1 MFFTYS
7 RESAVPYFNSLEIL
21 KFDIFKLRITEFNYK
36 IINGRSDIPSFFTE
50 FPIPDMLQNLILSD
64 QKSEQI
70 TEYTRLNSLQQK
82 FGNLFILISSIHV
95 LLIYIFKNYKNV
107 LLHSQ

>member
-1 MFFTYS
+1 MEDLIYHHS
-7 RESAVPYFNSLEIL
+7 SLNFL
-21 KFDIFKLRITEFNYK
+21 NQQRNNT
-36 IINGRSDIPSFFTE
+36 II
-50 FPIPDMLQNLILSD
+50 IPDMLQNLILSD

-95 LLIYIFKNYKNV
+95 LLIYFFKNYKNV

>member
-21 KFDIFKLRITEFNYK
+21 KFDIFKLRITEFNCK

-50 FPIPDMLQNLILSD
+50 FPKPATQQHN
-64 QKSEQI
+64 
-70 TEYTRLNSLQQK
+70 YNTRYAAK
-82 FGNLFILISSIHV
+82 FNFVRTNYGIHTFKFIATKIWESIHIDIKYSCS
-95 LLIYIFKNYKNV
+95 LNIFF
-107 LLHSQ
+107 